1 MQSKHNYLTIV
12 LLFFG
17 AFIVAQPSY
26 VQWDF
31 SIEENQNDT
40 LTVLMATEIDP
51 GWYVYSQYL
60 ESDEGPIATQVS
72 FDEAEDFTFLGKP
85 EESGE
90 LVKGFDEIFGMNISK
105 YKNKMEIR
113 QRLLLPEGTEWISG
127 TVLFMCCDDEM
138 CLPPRETEF
147 SIAVQ

>member
-1 MQSKHNYLTIV
+1 MQNYLTIA

-17 AFIVAQPSY
+17 AFAMAQPS
-26 VQWDF
+26 VVNWNFTVEDH
-31 SIEENQNDT
+31 QNDT
-40 LTVLMATEIDP
+40 LTVLLSAEIDP

-60 ESDEGPIATQVS
+60 ESDEGPIATKIN
-72 FDEAEDFTFLGKP
+72 FEEAEVLVFLGKP

-113 QRLLLPEGTEWISG
+113 QRLRLPKGSEWISG
-127 TVLFMCCDDEM
+127 SVLFMCCDHEQ
-138 CLPPRETEF
+138 CLPPREVEF
-147 SIAVQ
+147 SIVVP